1 MRERKQD
8 LGYRC
13 GSHAERACWWTDEAH
28 FRQFYEMDFCIISVL
43 NLELSSRIFSID
55 SSHKGKK
62 EGMGRA
68 LCFEWGNNWNK
79 CFSFTPGLAA
89 FIEYL
94 RCNAAHPAACLS
106 LHFVLSSE
114 RQRCGCISISGP
126 TTPSKQTS
134 IWVCLSSSSYPSFL
148 PGSLLFLSLSSLL
161 WLSLLPPPPP
171 LWF

>member
-1 MRERKQD
+1 
-8 LGYRC
+8 
-13 GSHAERACWWTDEAH
+13 
-28 FRQFYEMDFCIISVL
+28 MDFCIISVL

-62 EGMGRA
+62 EGMGRT
-68 LCFEWGNNWNK
+68 LCFEWGNNGNK

-94 RCNAAHPAACLS
+94 RCNAAQPAACLS

-114 RQRCGCISISGP
+114 RQRCGCISGP

-148 PGSLLFLSLSSLL
+148 PGSLLFPPLSLSLPFFDSL
-161 WLSLLPPPPP
+161 SFP
-171 LWF
+171 LHPFYLCDFRKAGCY